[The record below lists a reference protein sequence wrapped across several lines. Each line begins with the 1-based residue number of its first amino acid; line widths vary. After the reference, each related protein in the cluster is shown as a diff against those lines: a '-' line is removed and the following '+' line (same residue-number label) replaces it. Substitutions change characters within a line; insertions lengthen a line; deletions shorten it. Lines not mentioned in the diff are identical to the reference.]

1 MIAWQFRVINQNY
14 FQYNNNLSLKVDE
27 EPKKLDLLKG
37 ERDPGNS
44 ILKIKNNIIFPK
56 NIYNSNRNKIIT
68 NIRQEI
74 KLKNFRD
81 ESKLYSI
88 ILNEIII
95 VSTKGHS

>member
-1 MIAWQFRVINQNY
+1 MLAWQFRVINQNY
-14 FQYNNNLSLKVDE
+14 CQYNNNLSLKVDE

-37 ERDPGNS
+37 ERDPGKS
-44 ILKIKNNIIFPK
+44 ILKMKNNIIFPK
-56 NIYNSNRNKIIT
+56 EIYNSNRNKIIT